1 MQCRYAARIKL
12 RSVMT
17 RATRDKET
25 YFIQRSA
32 ISRVEHESISKFIE
46 RTESRFEANWATYEQ
61 QLQKYLTSSTKQYKD
76 WMQCKDAE
84 GKVFWT
90 NRNTLQEQY
99 EHPGVKVFQ
108 LNKKLLRTKALQ
120 ELDEQFAGIHARK
133 HAIMEVMLG
142 LKHKLVLEIMKLRLR
157 TIYESKLPKLEA
169 QKAAS

>member
-1 MQCRYAARIKL
+1 
-12 RSVMT
+12 MT

-76 WMQCKDAE
+76 WMQCKDEE

-108 LNKKLLRTKALQ
+108 LNKKLLRTKAL
-120 ELDEQFAGIHARK
+120 
-133 HAIMEVMLG
+133 
-142 LKHKLVLEIMKLRLR
+142 
-157 TIYESKLPKLEA
+157 
-169 QKAAS
+169 